1 MEVYTQGDEVELLL
15 NGASLGKKTAGKDA
29 GFRTLFETTYEP
41 GTLTAVS
48 YEKGQE
54 IGRNELKTAG
64 TERTLVVEQE
74 EYAGLKGSDQEL
86 IYVQVEMCDQ
96 NGVLVTD
103 DNQKITLAV
112 EGEAEVLGFGS
123 GNPKPNYNFN
133 EGVTELFGGRAQII
147 LKKPSETVTLTV
159 KAEDGMK
166 GAITIN
172 K

>member
-1 MEVYTQGDEVELLL
+1 M
-15 NGASLGKKTAGKDA
+15 SLRLQEQREHLC
-29 GFRTLFETTYEP
+29 RTRR
-41 GTLTAVS
+41 
-48 YEKGQE
+48 
-54 IGRNELKTAG
+54 IC
-64 TERTLVVEQE
+64 
-74 EYAGLKGSDQEL
+74 GLKGSDQEL

>member
-1 MEVYTQGDEVELLL
+1 M
-15 NGASLGKKTAGKDA
+15 
-29 GFRTLFETTYEP
+29 
-41 GTLTAVS
+41 TAVS

-96 NGVLVTD
+96 NGVLVTA
-103 DNQKITLAV
+103 DNQKIILAV
-112 EGEAEVLGFGS
+112 EGE
-123 GNPKPNYNFN
+123 
-133 EGVTELFGGRAQII
+133 TELFGGRAQII

-159 KAEDGMK
+159 KAEDGTK